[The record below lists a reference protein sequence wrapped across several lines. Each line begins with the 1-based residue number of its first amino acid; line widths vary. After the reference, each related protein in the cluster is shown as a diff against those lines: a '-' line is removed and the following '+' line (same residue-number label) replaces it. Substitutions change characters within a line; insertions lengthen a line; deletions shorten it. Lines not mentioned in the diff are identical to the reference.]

1 MESKFTKTTDKLKK
15 EKKLK
20 KKFKLAVILLLL
32 LLLILY
38 FVIGIVYN
46 SGNFSITLDK
56 NLYLDNGIIIYDDF
70 QYKVYR
76 TELLAKAPETFN
88 SIKEIWLPEEI
99 KDYEGGSH
107 NGDSYLVYTFYIENT
122 GDEIASYTREVIIDD
137 VIKNVD
143 AAIRVRI
150 YKNGEYL
157 TYAKLSSEGEVE
169 PNTIPFI
176 DDKIIMSEDV
186 SNFKPNDID
195 KYTIVLWIEGEDP
208 DCTDNILGGEF
219 KVRMNFKPIDAE

>member
-20 KKFKLAVILLLL
+20 KKFKLVVILLLL

-38 FVIGIVYN
+38 FVMGIVYN
-46 SGNFSITLDK
+46 NGNFSITLDK

-137 VIKNVD
+137 VIKDVD

-169 PNTIPFI
+169 PNTVPFI

-186 SNFKPNDID
+186 TNFKPNDID

>member
-122 GDEIASYTREVIIDD
+122 GDEIASYTREVVIDD

-169 PNTIPFI
+169 PNTVPFI

-186 SNFKPNDID
+186 TNFKPNDID

>member
-1 MESKFTKTTDKLKK
+1 MESKLIKTTDKLKK

-20 KKFKLAVILLLL
+20 KKFKLVVILLLL

-38 FVIGIVYN
+38 FVMGIVYN
-46 SGNFSITLDK
+46 NGNFSITLDK

-157 TYAKLSSEGEVE
+157 TYAKLSNEGEVE

-186 SNFKPNDID
+186 TNFKPNDID

>member
-122 GDEIASYTREVIIDD
+122 GDEVAGYTREVIIDD

-150 YKNGEYL
+150 YKNGEYQ

-169 PNTIPFI
+169 SNTVPFI
-176 DDKIIMSEDV
+176 DDEIIMSEDV
-186 SNFKPNDID
+186 TNFKPNDID

>member
-122 GDEIASYTREVIIDD
+122 GDEVAGYTREVIIDD

-169 PNTIPFI
+169 PNTVPFI

-186 SNFKPNDID
+186 TNFKPNDID

>member
-169 PNTIPFI
+169 PNTVPFI
-176 DDKIIMSEDV
+176 DDEIIMSEDV
-186 SNFKPNDID
+186 TNFKPNDID

>member
-20 KKFKLAVILLLL
+20 KKFKLVVILLLL

-38 FVIGIVYN
+38 FVMGIVYN
-46 SGNFSITLDK
+46 NGNFSITLDK

-186 SNFKPNDID
+186 TNFKPNDID

>member
-20 KKFKLAVILLLL
+20 KKFKLAVILLIL

-122 GDEIASYTREVIIDD
+122 GDEVASYTREVIIDD

-143 AAIRVRI
+143 VAIRVRI

-169 PNTIPFI
+169 PNTVPFV

-186 SNFKPNDID
+186 TNFKPNDID
-195 KYTIVLWIEGEDP
+195 KYTIVLWIEGEDS

>member
-20 KKFKLAVILLLL
+20 KKFKLVVILLLL

-38 FVIGIVYN
+38 FVMGIVYN
-46 SGNFSITLDK
+46 NGNFSITLDK

-122 GDEIASYTREVIIDD
+122 GDEVAGYTREVIIDD

-186 SNFKPNDID
+186 TNFKPNDID

-208 DCTDNILGGEF
+208 DCIDNILGGEF

>member
-56 NLYLDNGIIIYDDF
+56 NLYLNNGIIIYDDF

-169 PNTIPFI
+169 PNTVPFI

-186 SNFKPNDID
+186 TNFKPNDID

>member
-1 MESKFTKTTDKLKK
+1 MESKLIKTTDKLKK

-20 KKFKLAVILLLL
+20 KKFKLVVILLLL

-38 FVIGIVYN
+38 FVMGIVYN
-46 SGNFSITLDK
+46 NGNFSITLDK

-169 PNTIPFI
+169 PNTVPFI

-186 SNFKPNDID
+186 TNFKPNDID

>member
-46 SGNFSITLDK
+46 NGNFSITLDK

-150 YKNGEYL
+150 YKNEEYL

-169 PNTIPFI
+169 PNTVPFI

>member
-20 KKFKLAVILLLL
+20 KRFKLVVILLLL

-38 FVIGIVYN
+38 FVMGIVYN
-46 SGNFSITLDK
+46 NGNFSITLDK

-122 GDEIASYTREVIIDD
+122 GDEVAGYTREVIIDD

-176 DDKIIMSEDV
+176 DNKRIMSEDV
-186 SNFKPNDID
+186 TNFKPNDID

>member
-1 MESKFTKTTDKLKK
+1 MESKLIKTTDKLKK

-122 GDEIASYTREVIIDD
+122 GDEVAGYTREVIIDD

-169 PNTIPFI
+169 PNTVPFI

-186 SNFKPNDID
+186 TNFKPNDID

>member
-20 KKFKLAVILLLL
+20 KRFKLAVLLLLL

-38 FVIGIVYN
+38 FVIGIIYN

-56 NLYLDNGIIIYDDF
+56 NLYLNNGIIIYDDF

-76 TELLAKAPETFN
+76 TELLAKAPKTFD
-88 SIKEIWLPEEI
+88 SIKEIWLPEDIE
-99 KDYEGGSH
+99 DYEGGSH
-107 NGDSYLVYTFYIENT
+107 NGDSYLIYTFYIENT
-122 GDEIASYTREVIIDD
+122 GDEVAGYTSEVLIDD

-150 YKNGEYL
+150 YKNGEYQ
-157 TYAKLSSEGEVE
+157 TYAKLSSEGNAE
-169 PNTIPFI
+169 PNTVPFLT
-176 DDKIIMSEDV
+176 DEVIMSNDV
-186 SNFKPNDID
+186 DSFEPNAVD

-219 KVRMNFKPIDAE
+219 KVRMNFKPIEAE

>member
-1 MESKFTKTTDKLKK
+1 MESKFIKTTDKLKK

-20 KKFKLAVILLLL
+20 KKFKLVVILLLL

-38 FVIGIVYN
+38 FVMGIVYN
-46 SGNFSITLDK
+46 NGNFSITLDK

-150 YKNGEYL
+150 YKNEEYL

-169 PNTIPFI
+169 PNTVPFI

>member
-1 MESKFTKTTDKLKK
+1 M
-15 EKKLK
+15 
-20 KKFKLAVILLLL
+20 ILLLL

-38 FVIGIVYN
+38 FVMGIVYN
-46 SGNFSITLDK
+46 NGNFSITLDK

-169 PNTIPFI
+169 PNTVPFI

-186 SNFKPNDID
+186 TNFKPNDID

>member
-38 FVIGIVYN
+38 FVI
-46 SGNFSITLDK
+46 GNFSITLDK

-122 GDEIASYTREVIIDD
+122 GDEVAGYTREVIIDD
-137 VIKNVD
+137 VIKDVD

-169 PNTIPFI
+169 PNTVPFI

-186 SNFKPNDID
+186 TNFKPNDID